1 MKLENIMNKSLL
13 SGGIVIALLVGGAAT
28 WVGMSV
34 LNGEHIDH
42 GTMVGHHEGQMPI
55 EGGQSAFSSIAE
67 IVEILEND
75 PATDWA
81 KVDISGLREHLV
93 DMNELIVNAKA
104 QTQMSDD
111 QIKFTVTGQGRTIR
125 AIQNMVP
132 AHAKQLAQDFGW
144 KTETNLTSNGV
155 ILSITSDD
163 QNQLEKLSGLG
174 FFGVMATGAH
184 HQQHHLQMAKGNSHF
199 H

>member
-1 MKLENIMNKSLL
+1 MMKKSLL
-13 SGGIVIALLVGGAAT
+13 LGGMCVALFVGGVAVWA
-28 WVGMSV
+28 GMSMS
-34 LNGEHIDH
+34 NGEHNDH
-42 GTMVGHHEGQMPI
+42 AAMVGHHEGQMPL

-67 IVEILEND
+67 IVTILEND

-93 DMNELIVNAKA
+93 DMNELIVKAQA
-104 QTQMSDD
+104 QTQMSKD
-111 QIKFTVTGQGRTIR
+111 QIEFTVTGQGQTIR

-144 KTETNLTSNGV
+144 KTKTNLTSNGV